1 MFTFIAN
8 IVMDDELSS
17 LPIFRNM
24 RELQEVKIWSK
35 DFDSY
40 KQCVDHAKRFA
51 SDIAI
56 GLNTSGS
63 SYQIDPCINPLL
75 SPDDEEADDDAEQGL
90 KGTGPLSDWDNLEL
104 ARFYMIDPQVKDQT
118 GSFLT
123 KVIVSVFSK
132 PQNIIKGN

>member
-1 MFTFIAN
+1 MFSFSAN
-8 IVMDDELSS
+8 IVMDDELGS

-24 RELQEVKIWSK
+24 QELQEVKIGSK

-40 KQCVDHAKRFA
+40 KQCVDQAKQFA
-51 SDIAI
+51 TDIVV
-56 GLNTSGS
+56 GLNTSGAA
-63 SYQIDPCINPLL
+63 YQIDPCINPLL
-75 SPDDEEADDDAEQGL
+75 SPDDEAADDDADQGL
-90 KGTGPLSDWDNLEL
+90 KGIGPLSDWGNQEL
-104 ARFYMIDPQVKDQT
+104 ARFYLIDPRLKDSS